1 LFIKIF
7 VDIYI
12 MRKTRT
18 KNRKRT
24 TLGRNRGKLYSKI
37 KGRGISASKCLPT
50 TRVGTTFNN
59 RGFSISCYDFQDK
72 AKQEYKGHLELALS
86 INKDLLAL
94 LDKGITNSKNA
105 KRNASRNLSGN
116 ASRIAEYTQDKKYTQ
131 FAYNYNI
138 MLLNKMTSQ
147 PTIDYKGLLKAMN
160 ANPDWELGR
169 MAPKREIWE
178 RDFA

>member
-1 LFIKIF
+1 
-7 VDIYI
+7 

-18 KNRKRT
+18 KKNRKRT
-24 TLGRNRGKLYSKI
+24 ILAKIIRKIYSKR
-37 KGRGISASKCLPT
+37 KGRGIGASKCLPT
-50 TRVGTTFNN
+50 TRVDTAFNN
-59 RGFSISCYDFQDK
+59 RGFSIGCFDFQDK
-72 AKQEYKGHLELALS
+72 AKQEYKRHLKLALA

-94 LDKGITNSKNA
+94 LDKGLTNLKNS
-105 KRNASRNLSGN
+105 KRNASRNIRGN
-116 ASRIAEYTQDKKYTQ
+116 ASQTAEYTKDRKYTQ
-131 FAYNYNI
+131 FAYDYNI

-147 PTIDYKGLLKAMN
+147 PDIDYDGLLKAMN

>member
-1 LFIKIF
+1 
-7 VDIYI
+7 
-12 MRKTRT
+12 MRKTK
-18 KNRKRT
+18 KNGKRN
-24 TLGRNRGKLYSKI
+24 TLAKIRRKLYSKR
-37 KGRGISASKCLPT
+37 KGRGIGSSKLENT
-50 TRVGTTFNN
+50 TLDTTFSD
-59 RGFSISCYDFQDK
+59 RGFSISCYNVQRE
-72 AKQEYKGHLELALS
+72 AKQEYKGHLELALA

-94 LDKGITNSKNA
+94 LDKGITNS

-131 FAYNYNI
+131 FAFDYNK

-147 PTIDYKGLLKAMN
+147 PCIDYKGLLRTMK

-169 MAPKREIWE
+169 MAPTREIWE

>member
-1 LFIKIF
+1 
-7 VDIYI
+7 

-18 KNRKRT
+18 KRNKNSKRT
-24 TLGRNRGKLYSKI
+24 TLTKIRSKLCSKR
-37 KGRGISASKCLPT
+37 KGRGIGASKISACLPT
-50 TRVGTTFNN
+50 TRADTAFND
-59 RGFSISCYDFQDK
+59 RGFSISLYNFQDK
-72 AKQEYKGHLELALS
+72 AKQEYKQHLKLALA

-94 LDKGITNSKNA
+94 LDKGLTNLKKS
-105 KRNASRNLSGN
+105 KRNASRNIRGN
-116 ASRIAEYTQDKKYTQ
+116 ASQTAEYTKDRKYTQ
-131 FAYNYNI
+131 FAYDYNI

-147 PTIDYKGLLKAMN
+147 PNIDYDGLLKTMK

>member
-1 LFIKIF
+1 
-7 VDIYI
+7 

-18 KNRKRT
+18 KNNKNRKRN
-24 TLGRNRGKLYSKI
+24 TLTKIRSKLYSKR
-37 KGRGISASKCLPT
+37 KGRGIGASKCLPT
-50 TRVGTTFNN
+50 TRVDTAFNN

-72 AKQEYKGHLELALS
+72 AKQEYKRHLKSALA
-86 INKDLLAL
+86 INKNLLAL
-94 LDKGITNSKNA
+94 LDKGLTNLKNA
-105 KRNASRNLSGN
+105 KRNASRNIRGH
-116 ASRIAEYTQDKKYTQ
+116 ASQTAEYTKDRKYTQ
-131 FAYNYNI
+131 FAYDYNI

-147 PTIDYKGLLKAMN
+147 PDIDYDGLLKAMN

>member
-1 LFIKIF
+1 
-7 VDIYI
+7 

-18 KNRKRT
+18 KRNNNGKRS
-24 TLGRNRGKLYSKI
+24 TLAKIRRKLYSKR
-37 KGRGISASKCLPT
+37 KGRGIGASKCLPT
-50 TRVGTTFNN
+50 TRADTAFNN
-59 RGFSISCYDFQDK
+59 RGFSISLYDFQDK
-72 AKQEYKGHLELALS
+72 AKQEYKRHLKLALA

-94 LDKGITNSKNA
+94 LDKGLTNLKKL
-105 KRNASRNLSGN
+105 KRNASQNIRGN
-116 ASRIAEYTQDKKYTQ
+116 ASQTAEYTKDRKYTQ
-131 FAYNYNI
+131 FAYDYNI

-147 PTIDYKGLLKAMN
+147 PNIDYDGLLKAMN

>member
-1 LFIKIF
+1 
-7 VDIYI
+7 
-12 MRKTRT
+12 MRKTRA
-18 KNRKRT
+18 KNRKRN
-24 TLGRNRGKLYSKI
+24 TLTKIRPKLYSKR
-37 KGRGISASKCLPT
+37 KGRGISSSKLENT
-50 TRVGTTFNN
+50 TLDTAFSNK
-59 RGFSISCYDFQDK
+59 GFSISCYNVQRE
-72 AKQEYKGHLELALS
+72 AKQEYKGHLELALA

-94 LDKGITNSKNA
+94 LDKGLTNS

-131 FAYNYNI
+131 FAFDYNK

-147 PTIDYKGLLKAMN
+147 PCIDYKGLLRTMK

-169 MAPKREIWE
+169 MAPTREIWE